1 MDINECL
8 TNNGGCDQNAQCI
21 NEDGSFKVRLNLV
34 IFIKKT
40 HNWFKMYYKYAI
52 EDI

>member
-21 NEDGSFKVRLNLV
+21 NEDGSFKVFV
-34 IFIKKT
+34 
-40 HNWFKMYYKYAI
+40 MSYYT
-52 EDI
+52 